1 MEIEIGDYVRTKD
14 GKIGKFIRIEFD
26 EVDESLKWCVFLGKD
41 KFGIERE
48 IYRLK
53 PYIVAHSKNIIDL
66 IEVGDFVNG
75 NKVIQISKE
84 DGLIFVNNKYY
95 DEGTCE
101 ERHCVYKNNEIKT
114 ILTKE
119 QYMNNCYKVEE

>member
-1 MEIEIGDYVRTKD
+1 MEIEIGEYVRTSD

-26 EVDESLKWCVFLGKD
+26 EVDESLKWYVFLGKD

-75 NKVIQISKE
+75 VEVIAIDTLN
-84 DGLIFVNNKYY
+84 DGTRYCVVSSSAIY
-95 DEGTCE
+95 D
-101 ERHCVYKNNEIKT
+101 VDIKK

-119 QYMNNCYKVEE
+119 QYNQNCYVVKE